1 MTFSSIATKGTKK
14 DTKILQVMTM
24 SAPHILNVSF
34 PDPHEHHRFKKK
46 AAKALPLNKVIL
58 EKHESRCREERPP
71 GKKRNE
77 SRRISPFSSS

>member
-46 AAKALPLNKVIL
+46 AAKALALNKTIV
-58 EKHESRCREERPP
+58 EKHKPRHRRERPT